1 MPDTA
6 AGSLAICVAALL
18 VFGAYIDCTQ
28 RRFPNE
34 LACVSAALA
43 ALWVCFHDSVAALGW
58 HALSSLALCGLL
70 LLIEVLYRRFF
81 RKQGMGMGDIKALFS
96 MGLLSF
102 AAAVSS
108 LIIGLLL
115 LAVYGASRHE
125 RALPALPFIVP
136 VFLVLW
142 FVFNL

>member
-1 MPDTA
+1 
-6 AGSLAICVAALL
+6 
-18 VFGAYIDCTQ
+18 
-28 RRFPNE
+28 
-34 LACVSAALA
+34 
-43 ALWVCFHDSVAALGW
+43 
-58 HALSSLALCGLL
+58 
-70 LLIEVLYRRFF
+70 
-81 RKQGMGMGDIKALFS
+81 MGDIKALFS

-142 FVFNL
+142 FVFDL

>member
-58 HALSSLALCGLL
+58 HALSSLALCGFL

-125 RALPALPFIVP
+125 RAFPALPFIVP

-142 FVFNL
+142 FVFDL